1 MTRLEDRV
9 KKLGLS
15 VGFDLVGITGA
26 EPFVRDEAA
35 ALERVRAGLMDGLPW
50 YTEERVRKANRPK
63 SLLPG
68 ARSVVSLAVSYNAG
82 GQSPSDEPTGKVA
95 RYAWGEDYHKVIKRR
110 LKAFVAELPE
120 VVGGPV
126 ATRIFVDDGPMN
138 DRAAAERAGVG
149 WFGKS
154 TNILTPSHGSW
165 VFLSQVVTDLALEP
179 DAPLK
184 KTCGS
189 CTACIDDCPTG
200 AIVAP
205 YVVDNTKCISF
216 LTIEL
221 RGGIPKQMRPQIG
234 DWVFGC
240 DICQDVCPVNRK
252 AVGVL
257 EPAFAQR
264 RDFSA
269 PTLLPLLELTDEGF
283 AERFRGSPIRRAKRV
298 GLQRNVCVALG
309 NIGDPSAVPALGRVL
324 AQAAEP
330 MLRGHAAWAL
340 GRIGGD
346 SARSALRSA
355 ISNES
360 DTETLA
366 EIEAA
371 LAALVAEPTRAA
383 R

>member
-1 MTRLEDRV
+1 MTSIETRI
-9 KKLGLS
+9 KKLGRS
-15 VGFDLVGITGA
+15 VGFDLVGITTA
-26 EPFVRDEAA
+26 EPFLRDEKAALQRVRD
-35 ALERVRAGLMDGLPW
+35 GLMDGLTW
-50 YTEERVRKANRPK
+50 YTEDRVRKANRP
-63 SLLPG
+63 SELLPG
-68 ARSVVSLAVSYNAG
+68 ARSVVSLAVSYNTG
-82 GQSPSDEPTGKVA
+82 EPSPESELTGKVA

-120 VVGGPV
+120 LAGRPV

-138 DRAAAERAGVG
+138 DRAAAERAGIG

-154 TNILTPSHGSW
+154 TNVLTPSHGSW
-165 VFLSQVVTDLALEP
+165 VFLSQVITDIDLQQ

-221 RGGIPKQMRPQIG
+221 RGPIPVHMREQIG

-252 AVGVL
+252 ALGVL
-257 EPAFAQR
+257 EPQFTQRHDFA
-264 RDFSA
+264 A
-269 PTLLPLLELTDEGF
+269 PALLPLLELTDETF
-283 AERFRGSPIRRAKRV
+283 IERFRGSPIRRAKRV

-309 NIGDPSAVPALGRVL
+309 NIGDTSAVPALVL
-324 AQAAEP
+324 VLRNATEP

-340 GRIGGD
+340 GRIGGPEAELALEAAASD
-346 SARSALRSA
+346 ERDPEAR
-355 ISNES
+355 
-360 DTETLA
+360 A

-371 LAALVAEPTRAA
+371 LA
-383 R
+383 